1 MKYLIDFVNSG
12 FIKIEIDFI
21 KSIALSFDYDEED
34 GWWFPLPNL
43 EELVKDYNE
52 QSKYDYIENKIK
64 SILNLLRNDSE
75 SEIDFLQYKYIGE
88 EFGVS
93 DLKEMIYKKL

>member
-1 MKYLIDFVNSG
+1 MRFLLYIMMKYLIDFVNSG

-43 EELVKDYNE
+43 EELVKDL
-52 QSKYDYIENKIK
+52 S
-64 SILNLLRNDSE
+64 SILS
-75 SEIDFLQYKYIGE
+75 SHF
-88 EFGVS
+88 
-93 DLKEMIYKKL
+93 

>member
-1 MKYLIDFVNSG
+1 MDNINEFVNNG
-12 FIKIEIDFI
+12 FIKIEIDLM

-88 EFGVS
+88 EFGVY
-93 DLKEMIYKKL
+93 DLKEIIYKKL